1 MSGPETLPTL
11 PNPRRIHPL
20 IGTAAVAVVIASL
33 TAVAAITGVLPIGKA
48 SQGPGT
54 EAYPAQSQ
62 AQPQAQYQSQPQSR
76 DGDNA
81 QAHYAANTAGNTQ
94 PQPNAGVNA
103 GAQPYGPETQAPAPG
118 STTRPPAYDA
128 RQAQRTMP
136 PPAAQQAQAEQKSA
150 PRPSHTAGHVT
161 GVQVVETEKPTSG
174 LGAVGGAVVG
184 GLLGNQIGNGNG
196 RILGTVAGAAAG
208 GFGGNYAEKKLNTNK
223 TYRVSVQMDDGSRR
237 TFTYQNPPGVEV
249 GQRVHL
255 ERGALVT
262 G

>member
-1 MSGPETLPTL
+1 MSGPESLPTL
-11 PNPRRIHPL
+11 PPSRRLHPL
-20 IGTAAVAVVIASL
+20 IGAAAVAVVIASL
-33 TAVAAITGVLPIGKA
+33 TAVAAITGVLPTGKA
-48 SQGPGT
+48 SQGTP
-54 EAYPAQSQ
+54 EASMSNATASYSEPPSPSARTAQ
-62 AQPQAQYQSQPQSR
+62 
-76 DGDNA
+76 G
-81 QAHYAANTAGNTQ
+81 
-94 PQPNAGVNA
+94 
-103 GAQPYGPETQAPAPG
+103 TQAPAPG

-128 RQAQRTMP
+128 QQASGMAP
-136 PPAAQQAQAEQKSA
+136 PPGTPAQQAQAEPRPA
-150 PRPSHTAGHVT
+150 ARPSHTAGRVT
-161 GVQVVETEKPTSG
+161 GVQVVEAEKPTSG

-223 TYRVSVQMDDGSRR
+223 SYRVSVQMDDGSRR

-255 ERGALVT
+255 ERGVLVT

>member
-1 MSGPETLPTL
+1 MSGPESLPTL
-11 PNPRRIHPL
+11 PTSRRLHPL
-20 IGTAAVAVVIASL
+20 IGAAAVAVVIASL
-33 TAVAAITGVLPIGKA
+33 TAVAAITGVLPTGKA
-48 SQGPGT
+48 SQGSPEASMSNATASYNEPQPYPSARAAQGT
-54 EAYPAQSQ
+54 Q
-62 AQPQAQYQSQPQSR
+62 AQAAQGQM
-76 DGDNA
+76 
-81 QAHYAANTAGNTQ
+81 
-94 PQPNAGVNA
+94 
-103 GAQPYGPETQAPAPG
+103 PAPG

-128 RQAQRTMP
+128 QQASGMAP
-136 PPAAQQAQAEQKSA
+136 PPGAPAQQAQAEPRPA
-150 PRPSHTAGHVT
+150 ARPSHTAGHVT
-161 GVQVVETEKPTSG
+161 GVQVVEAEKPTSG

-223 TYRVSVQMDDGSRR
+223 SYRVSVQMDDGSRR

-255 ERGALVT
+255 ERGVLVT